1 MLREDPARTRTMW
14 QCYRVHRPSSP
25 AITGQRPSS
34 QSPGRRRPSQEQQ
47 DTALVTSSLRNGRCS
62 VSSHPSCH
70 PLHSHPIIAKRA
82 AWMSQCPRPHVQSR
96 RGAGPPSTT
105 ASKDHSRT
113 RSDRD
118 NDMLVKPSPALQPS
132 GEDISIVTVAQS
144 PPLLHHHHHHHHHHH
159 NPAAYTTPLR
169 HRSPAFRRATVKFG
183 LSTPTD
189 WRGFV

>member
-1 MLREDPARTRTMW
+1 MRPSRLLLGWIPMLREDPARTRTMW

-96 RGAGPPSTT
+96 RGAGPPALWRGHLDSHGRAVTTTT
-105 ASKDHSRT
+105 ASPPPPPPPPPQSRCLYHASAT
-113 RSDRD
+113 QISRLSSCDCQIRSVYAD
-118 NDMLVKPSPALQPS
+118 
-132 GEDISIVTVAQS
+132 
-144 PPLLHHHHHHHHHHH
+144 
-159 NPAAYTTPLR
+159 
-169 HRSPAFRRATVKFG
+169 
-183 LSTPTD
+183 
-189 WRGFV
+189 